1 MEETPQ
7 EPQLG
12 PARVLHQSKSEKE
25 VWHYPNIRRHLT
37 TIPMDLYKNLKQQI
51 SQRVRLNLVRVKAI
65 SESANMDFNI
75 L

>member
-1 MEETPQ
+1 MEEIPQ

-25 VWHYPNIRRHLT
+25 VWHYPNIRGHLI

-51 SQRVRLNLVRVKAI
+51 LKG
-65 SESANMDFNI
+65 
-75 L
+75 